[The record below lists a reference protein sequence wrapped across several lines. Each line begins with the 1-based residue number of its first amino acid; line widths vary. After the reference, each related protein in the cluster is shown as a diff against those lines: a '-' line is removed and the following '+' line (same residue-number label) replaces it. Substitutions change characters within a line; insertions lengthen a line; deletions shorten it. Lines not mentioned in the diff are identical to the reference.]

1 MKRVVDHKKGE
12 MKMTKRQ
19 KERLVEAGRKIWEGG
34 HGNRRLFSEG
44 MGELAGMIDPKW
56 QEKGLREVLGLQ
68 PDTLNRTR
76 KSRVPRKA
84 KTKLSGRDPGKGGA
98 EGEGNEV

>member
-1 MKRVVDHKKGE
+1 MLKGE
-12 MKMTKRQ
+12 TTMTKRQ
-19 KERLVEAGRKIWEGG
+19 KEKLVEAGRKIWEGR
-34 HGNRRLFSEG
+34 HGNRCLFSEG

-68 PDTLNRTR
+68 PGTPNRTR

-84 KTKLSGRDPGKGGA
+84 KTKLSGKDPGKVGS

>member
-1 MKRVVDHKKGE
+1 
-12 MKMTKRQ
+12 MTKRQ

-56 QEKGLREVLGLQ
+56 QEKGLREVLGLSIAT
-68 PDTLNRTR
+68 PNRTR
-76 KSRVPRKA
+76 KIRGSRKA
-84 KTKLSGRDPGKGGA
+84 KTKLGGKGPDKVGL

>member
-1 MKRVVDHKKGE
+1 
-12 MKMTKRQ
+12 MTKRQ
-19 KERLVEAGRKIWEGG
+19 REKLVEAGRKIWEGG

-44 MGELAGMIDPKW
+44 MGELAGMIDSKW

-68 PDTLNRTR
+68 PGTPNRTR
-76 KSRVPRKA
+76 KSRVPKKA
-84 KTKLSGRDPGKGGA
+84 KTKLIGRDPEKVGE